1 MRRYDQ
7 GHPGHRRDVAACQ
20 RDFPGL
26 LRPLSQWMTD
36 EGLRLIDSSTFHR
49 HRLYALQQLIE
60 RLLMRI
66 FGLFLYLNMVYKNAS
81 RMWRRQAD

>member
-1 MRRYDQ
+1 
-7 GHPGHRRDVAACQ
+7 
-20 RDFPGL
+20 
-26 LRPLSQWMTD
+26 MTD

-49 HRLYALQQLIE
+49 HRLYALQQLLE